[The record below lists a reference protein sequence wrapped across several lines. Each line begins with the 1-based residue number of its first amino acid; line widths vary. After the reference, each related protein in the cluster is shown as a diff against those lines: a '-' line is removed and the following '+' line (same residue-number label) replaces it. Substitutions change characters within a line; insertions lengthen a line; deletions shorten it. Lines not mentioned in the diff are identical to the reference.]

1 MSRVSDIISSQEDAN
16 LRELAE
22 NSVEDIKQRSIAGV
36 LSYTLRTFAVQ
47 FIAVFANFFLA
58 AYLSRTEYGVYFLV
72 TAALNLFTFLSDIGL
87 AASLIQKKE
96 EPTVTDLR
104 TTFTVQMVLSLFIF
118 GLSVA
123 LTPLWQRMYGFSGP
137 DLWLLYVV
145 GFTFVMIS
153 FKTIPSVLLL
163 RKLRYDLLSVPGVVE
178 NLVFYTVLCLCAW
191 QGLGIRSFIFAIL
204 LRDAFGVGLMYAIQR
219 WPIGLT
225 FSWQSFRG
233 MVNFGAKFQLN
244 DLIARVKDD
253 LFTLVVMGAF
263 LDTSQIGLVSWSKKM
278 ASMPQQ
284 FTVNNIIAITFATYS
299 RLQHRPDLLK
309 KAIEKTLYFVSLVTF
324 PMLAGL
330 SIFIVALVELVPRY
344 EQWKPAL
351 LGVSLF
357 AVNYAWAAISTP
369 LTNTLNA
376 VGKVNRTL
384 VLMIMWTGLTWTITP
399 LAIIFFGYNG
409 VALASA
415 IISFSSIVTIMM
427 VKAVIP
433 FDFWRNI
440 WRQLVA
446 TLAMGI
452 IGVMGMPLWQQSFFN
467 LALGIVLTG
476 TVFAIVF
483 LGIGWRSLVTEL
495 TSLGIWPKIARRFQS
510 S

>member
-1 MSRVSDIISSQEDAN
+1 MSQLSDVISSQEDAN
-16 LRELAE
+16 ERELVN
-22 NSVEDIKQRSIAGV
+22 NSVEDIKRRSVAGV
-36 LSYTLRTFAVQ
+36 VSYTLRAFAVQ
-47 FIAVFANFFLA
+47 IIAVFANFFLA
-58 AYLSRTEYGVYFLV
+58 AYLSASEFGIYFLV
-72 TAALNLFTFLSDIGL
+72 TAVLSLFTFLSDIGL

-96 EPTVTDLR
+96 EPSVTDLR
-104 TTFTVQMVLSLFIF
+104 TTFTVQMLLSLLIF
-118 GLSVA
+118 GTTVV
-123 LTPLWQRMYGFSGP
+123 LTPLWQQWYGFSGP
-137 DLWLLYVV
+137 ALWLLYVV
-145 GFTFVMIS
+145 GFTFILIS

-163 RKLRYDLLSVPGVVE
+163 RKLRYDLLAVPGVLE
-178 NLVFYTVLCLCAW
+178 NLVFYTTLCFLAW
-191 QGLGIRSFIFAIL
+191 KGFGITSFIWAIA
-204 LRDAFGVGLMYAIQR
+204 LRDLAGLTVMYALQR
-219 WPIGLT
+219 WPIGVAL
-225 FSWQSFRG
+225 SWQSLKG

-263 LDTSQIGLVSWSKKM
+263 LDSTQLGLVSWSKRM

-309 KAIEKTLYFVSLVTF
+309 KAIEKTLYFVALITF

-330 SIFIVALVELVPRY
+330 SIFIVPLVLLIPKY
-344 EQWKPAL
+344 DQWKPAL
-351 LGVSLF
+351 LGVTLF

-384 VLMIMWTGLTWTITP
+384 ILMIMWTGLTWTITP
-399 LAIIFFGYNG
+399 LMIIWYGANG

-415 IISFSSIVTIMM
+415 IISFSSVVTIMM
-427 VKAVIP
+427 TKAVIP
-433 FDFWRNI
+433 FDFWPNI

-446 TLAMGI
+446 TGAMSI
-452 IGVMGMPLWQQSFFN
+452 IGVMGMPLWQQSFIN
-467 LALGIVLTG
+467 LGLGIVLTG
-476 TVFAIVF
+476 TVFGIVF
-483 LGIGWRSLVTEL
+483 LSIGWRSLIAEL